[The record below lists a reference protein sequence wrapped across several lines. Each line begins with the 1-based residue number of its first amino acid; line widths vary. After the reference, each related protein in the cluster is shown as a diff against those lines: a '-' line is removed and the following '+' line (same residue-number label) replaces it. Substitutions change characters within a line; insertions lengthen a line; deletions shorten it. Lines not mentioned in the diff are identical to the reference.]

1 LPVVERVFR
10 IRLRTDKK
18 YPCISAAVART
29 KIDRSVELGHPPYN
43 REPEAKRNRW
53 HPFNGAAILAGGD
66 YTHNYW
72 QTVIGRQFA
81 AAIQMLRSAI
91 EACPDDLWDDRAH
104 GAPFWHLAYH
114 ALFYADFYL
123 SDNAETFQ
131 AIVRNVAEKF
141 SLQDFRVDKAMFLPG
156 DYQQF
161 GGVVTTPEGAFTRT
175 QLLEYADHCLRKSDE
190 TFKKLTDNL
199 ALERCGF
206 PWYNLNVGEF
216 LLNNLRHTQHHTGQ
230 LVMLLRRHANI
241 GIDWLGTEGNQP
253 PPPTW

>member
-1 LPVVERVFR
+1 
-10 IRLRTDKK
+10 
-18 YPCISAAVART
+18 
-29 KIDRSVELGHPPYN
+29 
-43 REPEAKRNRW
+43 
-53 HPFNGAAILAGGD
+53 
-66 YTHNYW
+66 
-72 QTVIGRQFA
+72 VIGRQFA

-123 SDNAETFQ
+123 SDSAETFQ

-141 SLQDFRVDKAMFLPG
+141 SLQDFHVDKAMFLPG

-161 GGVVTTPEGAFTRT
+161 GGVVTSPERAFTRV
-175 QLLEYADHCLRKSDE
+175 QLLAYADHCLRKSDE
-190 TFKKLTDNL
+190 TFKKLTDSL

-206 PWYNLNVGEF
+206 PWYDLNVGEF

-241 GIDWLGTEGNQP
+241 GIAWLGTKGNQP